1 VNIDTA
7 IITQAIFDILIVAYI
22 LIVRYFDKK
31 ENESFIK
38 LTDSLKNLLERQK
51 NLIES
56 ANEKIVGQE
65 RNLNIMLDDVKRKN
79 NLLTELLTTIKNRTY
94 KDSLKNS
101 IILMKKDGMNIED
114 IAKNVHLSS
123 GEIELIIKLYEEEK
137 SEKS

>member
-22 LIVRYFDKK
+22 LIIRYFDKK
-31 ENESFIK
+31 ENESFVK
-38 LTDSLKNLLERQK
+38 LTNSLKNLLERQK
-51 NLIES
+51 NLIDS

-65 RNLNIMLDDVKRKN
+65 RSLNIILDDVKRKN
-79 NLLTELLTTIKNRTY
+79 NLLTELLTTIKNKTY

-123 GEIELIIKLYEEEK
+123 GEVELILKLYEEEK

>member
-1 VNIDTA
+1 MNIDTA

>member
-1 VNIDTA
+1 MNIDTA

-22 LIVRYFDKK
+22 LIIRYFDKK
-31 ENESFIK
+31 ENESFVK
-38 LTDSLKNLLERQK
+38 LTNSLKNLLERQK
-51 NLIES
+51 NLIDS

-65 RNLNIMLDDVKRKN
+65 RSLNIILDDVKRKN
-79 NLLTELLTTIKNRTY
+79 NLLTELLTTIKNKTY

-123 GEIELIIKLYEEEK
+123 GEVELILKLYEEEK

>member
-1 VNIDTA
+1 MNIDTA

-22 LIVRYFDKK
+22 LIIRYFDKK
-31 ENESFIK
+31 ENESFVK
-38 LTDSLKNLLERQK
+38 LTNSLKNLLERQK
-51 NLIES
+51 NLIDS

-65 RNLNIMLDDVKRKN
+65 RNLNIILDDVKRKN
-79 NLLTELLTTIKNRTY
+79 NLLTELLTTIKNKTY

-123 GEIELIIKLYEEEK
+123 GEVELILKLYEEEK